1 MIFNTYRF
9 SNHDNNKLIFVLQ
22 KGVYSYEFMDDQEK
36 FNERSL
42 PEKEDFYTHL
52 NMEDIID
59 ADYTYTKRVCKDFK
73 IKKNREKP

>member
-1 MIFNTYRF
+1 MNSWMTRKNSMKDHYL
-9 SNHDNNKLIFVLQ
+9 K
-22 KGVYSYEFMDDQEK
+22 KK
-36 FNERSL
+36 
-42 PEKEDFYTHL
+42 DFYTHL